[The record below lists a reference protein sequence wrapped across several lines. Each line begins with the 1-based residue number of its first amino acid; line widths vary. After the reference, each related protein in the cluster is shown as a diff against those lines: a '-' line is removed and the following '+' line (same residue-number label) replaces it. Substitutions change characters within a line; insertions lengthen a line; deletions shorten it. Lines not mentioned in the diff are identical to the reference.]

1 MEPVAAIHT
10 PAYLHFLENIYQRWQ
25 QIEGAS
31 EEVIANVHP
40 NRYSSAYPNSAV
52 GQAGWH
58 MADTACPVGPKTW
71 VSAWYQAENFDFWPS
86 WPAGQS
92 AWLFFWGPRT
102 RPW

>member
-40 NRYSSAYPNSAV
+40 NRYLSTYPDSAV
-52 GQAGWH
+52 GQ
-58 MADTACPVGPKTW
+58 VG
-71 VSAWYQAENFDFWPS
+71 
-86 WPAGQS
+86 
-92 AWLFFWGPRT
+92 
-102 RPW
+102 